1 MAQTTALMTAAVLT
15 ASGQTAAISTQSLD
29 ALTLAEDAQVSIEVT
44 ATAVGGTTPSAQF
57 SVLWSDDGSNW
68 ASESDTIGA
77 ALTAVGSVLGTFPIR
92 GAYLAVAYVIT
103 GTTPSFTVSA
113 EAHI

>member
-15 ASGQTAAISTQSLD
+15 ASGQTAAINAQSLD
-29 ALTLAEDAQVSIEVT
+29 AATLAEDAQVSIEVT
-44 ATAVGGTTPSAQF
+44 ATSTAGTSPSAQF
-57 SVLWSDDGSNW
+57 SVLWSDDGTHW
-68 ASESDTIGA
+68 ASESDSIGA
-77 ALTAVGSVLGTFPIR
+77 ALTAPGSVLGTFPIR
-92 GAYLAVAYVIT
+92 GAYLAIAYSIS

>member
-1 MAQTTALMTAAVLT
+1 MAQTTPLMTAAVLT
-15 ASGQTAAISTQSLD
+15 ASGQTAAISAQSLD
-29 ALTLAEDAQVSIEVT
+29 ALALAEDAQVSIEVT

-57 SVLWSDDGSNW
+57 SVLWSDDGTHW
-68 ASESDTIGA
+68 ASESDNIGA
-77 ALTAVGSVLGTFPIR
+77 ALTAAGSVLGTFPVR
-92 GAYLAVAYVIT
+92 GAFLALAYSIS